1 MRKIILTLVFLTPL
15 FAGKPKGFDGLYL
28 GGSLGYL
35 TQDARFS
42 GKLNVASGNLY
53 RGDLGSS
60 TVGGGADL
68 RYVHNFQGG
77 NYHLG
82 FQLSGHL
89 LGTHGTYKYLVG
101 ATGAAAPVSEDF
113 HVHLKGRYMASGAF
127 HIGAKYKTSF
137 PYGKIG
143 LAVTRWEF
151 NGQVSTN
158 VVAGPSAR
166 MTARQKS
173 RHYPGLQ
180 LGFGTT
186 FHMTN
191 NVMVDYA
198 FDYFLFQ
205 SLELNFPGQMKI
217 NTSPKIARIM
227 ASLSYR
233 W

>member
-1 MRKIILTLVFLTPL
+1 MLKKISITTIACTLF
-15 FAGKPKGFDGLYL
+15 FISYAGKPKGFEGLYL
-28 GGSLGYL
+28 GGALGYL

-42 GKLNVASGNLY
+42 GKLLINSSNLF

-89 LGTHGTYKYLVG
+89 LGTHGIYKYLSG
-101 ATGAAAPVSEDF
+101 NGAAGNEDF
-113 HVHLKGRYMASGAF
+113 WVHLKGRYMVGGAF
-127 HIGAKYKTSF
+127 HIGAKYKTSL

-151 NGQVSTN
+151 NGQVSPG
-158 VVAGPSAR
+158 AGLAAR
-166 MTARQKS
+166 MRSRQKS

-205 SLELNFPGQMKI
+205 SLELNFPGNMKI
-217 NTSPKIARIM
+217 NTSPKIARIS
-227 ASLSYR
+227 AALSYR